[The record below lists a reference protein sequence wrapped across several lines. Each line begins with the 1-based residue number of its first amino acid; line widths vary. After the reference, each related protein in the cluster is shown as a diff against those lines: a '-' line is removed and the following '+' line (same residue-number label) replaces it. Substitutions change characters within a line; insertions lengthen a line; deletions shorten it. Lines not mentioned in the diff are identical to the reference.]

1 MYVPFVQTA
10 ELLSATAKSSVQS
23 DNQSVIILITGF
35 TVVFLVLLL
44 LIGIIKLYSGIV
56 YAAQKKAERKQA
68 AKTEKISE
76 PVPAPVTDVQ
86 EAESDDTLD
95 LQTVAVITAAVEAF
109 YSKDKKVRITSIRP
123 ANKSR
128 SEWASAGLVQNIP
141 AMRSEGLL

>member
-1 MYVPFVQTA
+1 MYVPFVQSA
-10 ELLSATAKSSVQS
+10 GLLSATAKSSAES
-23 DNQSVIILITGF
+23 NNQSVIILITGF

-56 YAAQKKAERKQA
+56 YAAQKKAERKQT
-68 AKTEKISE
+68 AKTEKIPE
-76 PVPAPVTDVQ
+76 IAPAVAVVQ
-86 EAESDDTLD
+86 EVEPDDTLD
-95 LQTVAVITAAVEAF
+95 LQTVAVITAAVEAY

-128 SEWASAGLVQNIP
+128 SEWASAGLVHNIP